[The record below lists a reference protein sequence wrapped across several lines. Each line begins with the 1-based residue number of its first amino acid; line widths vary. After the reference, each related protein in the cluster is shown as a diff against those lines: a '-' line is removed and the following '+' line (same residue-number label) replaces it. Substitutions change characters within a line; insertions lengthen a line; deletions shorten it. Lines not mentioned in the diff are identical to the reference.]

1 LATDPGAGRCA
12 GALALGRI
20 PAGAGA
26 LWRDLVG
33 GVRHP
38 RMAPD
43 GLADRLGLALGA
55 DRGFRRRRPGGHCL
69 PLLGRRSAA
78 RRADAGGFLQ
88 QSDAADRRPVVARA
102 AGGKP
107 PAFPCAGL
115 RPDHRRHRPVLPAAA
130 VMTARGESGS
140 LLPSYGSLAAS
151 MFIVGACVALSK
163 PLAAVFPVFLLGWL
177 RFGIG
182 GAGML
187 HWLRRPAA
195 EPAPTLRVRG
205 LVFLEAFIGSFLFTV
220 FMVLGVSYSG
230 AVAAGVVMSAI
241 PAAIAVLSRVVLRE
255 TIRPRV
261 LAAILCAVSGIALLA
276 LARPGTGGIPADGAG
291 GDRGLGYVLLGCA
304 VLCEACYAVI
314 GKRLTDVLSSRR
326 ISALM
331 NLWGF

>member
-1 LATDPGAGRCA
+1 
-12 GALALGRI
+12 
-20 PAGAGA
+20 
-26 LWRDLVG
+26 
-33 GVRHP
+33 
-38 RMAPD
+38 
-43 GLADRLGLALGA
+43 
-55 DRGFRRRRPGGHCL
+55 
-69 PLLGRRSAA
+69 
-78 RRADAGGFLQ
+78 
-88 QSDAADRRPVVARA
+88 
-102 AGGKP
+102 
-107 PAFPCAGL
+107 
-115 RPDHRRHRPVLPAAA
+115 
-130 VMTARGESGS
+130 MTARGESGS

-255 TIRPRV
+255 AIRPRIMV
-261 LAAILCAVSGIALLA
+261 AIGCAIAGVALLA
-276 LARPGTGGIPADGAG
+276 WTHPEPESGPAAGAEHHA
-291 GDRGLGYVLLGCA
+291 LGYALLGGA

-314 GKRLTDVLSSRR
+314 GKRLTAVLSSRR

-331 NLWGF
+331 NLWGFVLMLPAGAWAAWRFDFGAVSWAVWGVLLFYGLASSWTIWLWMTGLRRVPASRAGVFTVLLPVGSACVGVWMLGEPFGPLQALAFGLALAGLLLAAWPAPSPG